1 MQVLIIEDEFHAV
14 QYLSGLLRDLIPELT
29 ILATIDT
36 VEDAVEWFKTNAAP
50 ELVFMDI
57 QLADGLSFDIFKH
70 VEVSAPVI
78 FTTAFDQY
86 TLRAFKLNSID
97 YLLKPVEPEELQAA
111 LAKYSKYHQT
121 QTMTTDWQ
129 QLLANLP
136 IHQNDAYRQRF
147 LTKQGKSLT
156 YLLTDDIAYLYSD
169 EGITFA
175 IDKQGKRFVIDATI
189 DRLHTE
195 LDPKDFF
202 RINRGQIVH
211 VKSIQQIDSWFSH
224 RLKLKLSPHNE
235 QHEHVVSRDRVK
247 DFKGWLDH

>member
-1 MQVLIIEDEFHAV
+1 MKVLIIEDEFHAV
-14 QYLSGLLRDLIPELT
+14 KYLSGLLEELIPDLQ
-29 ILATIDT
+29 ILATLDT
-36 VEDAVEWFKTNAAP
+36 VEESVEWFQSHPSP

-57 QLADGLSFDIFKH
+57 QLADGLSFDIFRH

-97 YLLKPVEPEELQAA
+97 YLLKPVEKEELEAA
-111 LAKYSKYHQT
+111 LAKYSKYHQARP
-121 QTMTTDWQ
+121 TTDWQ
-129 QLLANLP
+129 QLIANLP
-136 IHQNDAYRQRF
+136 IHQKDAYRQRF

-156 YLLTDDIAYLYSD
+156 YLLASDIAYLYSD

-175 IDKQGKRFVIDATI
+175 IDKKGKRFVLDTTI
-189 DRLHTE
+189 DRLQNE

-211 VKSIQQIDSWFSH
+211 INSIQQIDNWFSH
-224 RLKLKLSPHNE
+224 RLKIKVAPENSTM
-235 QHEHVVSRDRVK
+235 EHVVSRDRVK
-247 DFKGWLDH
+247 DFKAWLDH

>member
-1 MQVLIIEDEFHAV
+1 MKVLIIEDEFHAV
-14 QYLSGLLRDLIPELT
+14 QYLSGLLKELIPDLE

-36 VEDAVEWFKTNAAP
+36 VEEAVEWFQANPAP
-50 ELVFMDI
+50 ALVFMDI

-97 YLLKPVEPEELQAA
+97 YLLKPIEKEELEAA
-111 LAKYSKYHQT
+111 LAKFTKYHQV
-121 QTMTTDWQ
+121 QPTTDWQ
-129 QLLANLP
+129 KLLANLP
-136 IHQNDAYRQRF
+136 IQQQDAYRQRF

-156 YLLTDDIAYLYSD
+156 YLLSEDIAYLYSD

-175 IDKQGKRFVIDATI
+175 IDRHGKRFVLDITI
-189 DRLHTE
+189 DKLHGE

-202 RINRGQIVH
+202 RINRGQIVNI
-211 VKSIQQIDSWFSH
+211 KSIQQIDSWFSH
-224 RLKLKLSPHNE
+224 RLKLKVQPTN
-235 QHEHVVSRDRVK
+235 QAVEHVVSRDRVK
-247 DFKGWLDH
+247 DFKAWLDH

>member
-1 MQVLIIEDEFHAV
+1 MKVLIIEDEFHAV
-14 QYLSGLLRDLIPELT
+14 KYLSGLLEELIPDLQ
-29 ILATIDT
+29 ILATLDT
-36 VEDAVEWFKTNAAP
+36 VEESVEWFQAQPAP

-70 VEVSAPVI
+70 VEVNAPVI

-97 YLLKPVEPEELQAA
+97 YLLKPVEKEELQAA
-111 LAKYSKYHQT
+111 LAKYSKYHQA
-121 QTMTTDWQ
+121 QPATDWQ
-129 QLLANLP
+129 QLIANLP
-136 IHQNDAYRQRF
+136 IQQKDAYRQRF

-156 YLLTDDIAYLYSD
+156 YLLASDIAYLYSD

-175 IDKQGKRFVIDATI
+175 IDQNCKRFVLDTTI
-189 DRLHTE
+189 DRLQEE

-211 VKSIQQIDSWFSH
+211 ISSIKQIDSWFSH
-224 RLKLKLSPHNE
+224 RLKIKLSPENGSL
-235 QHEHVVSRDRVK
+235 EHVVSRDRVK
-247 DFKGWLDH
+247 DFKAWLDH

>member
-1 MQVLIIEDEFHAV
+1 MKVLIIEDEFHAV
-14 QYLSGLLRDLIPELT
+14 QYLSGLLKELIPGLQ
-29 ILATIDT
+29 ILGTLDT
-36 VEDAVEWFKTNAAP
+36 VEESVEWFQTHTAP
-50 ELVFMDI
+50 DLVFMDI

-70 VEVSAPVI
+70 IELTAPVI

-97 YLLKPVEPEELQAA
+97 YLLKPVEKEELEAA
-111 LAKYSKYHQT
+111 LAKYSKYHQA
-121 QTMTTDWQ
+121 QPTTDWQ

-136 IHQNDAYRQRF
+136 IQQHDAYRQRF

-156 YLLTDDIAYLYSD
+156 YLLTNDIAYLYSD

-175 IDKQGKRFVIDATI
+175 IDLQGKRFVIDTTI
-189 DRLHTE
+189 DRLQGE

-211 VKSIQQIDSWFSH
+211 INAIQQIDSWFSH
-224 RLKLKLSPHNE
+224 RLKIKVQPE
-235 QHEHVVSRDRVK
+235 DQRVEHVVSRDRVR
-247 DFKGWLDH
+247 DFKAWLDH

>member
-1 MQVLIIEDEFHAV
+1 MKVLIIEDEFHAV
-14 QYLSGLLRDLIPELT
+14 QYLSSLLEEVLPELE
-29 ILATIDT
+29 ILASIDT
-36 VEDAVEWFKTNAAP
+36 VEEAVEWFKTHPAP
-50 ELVFMDI
+50 ALVFMDI

-97 YLLKPVEPEELQAA
+97 YLLKPIEKEELEGA
-111 LAKYSKYHQT
+111 LAKFTKYHQV
-121 QTMTTDWQ
+121 QPTTDWQ

-136 IHQNDAYRQRF
+136 IQQQHAYRQRF

-156 YLLTDDIAYLYSD
+156 YLLSEDIAYLYSD

-175 IDKQGKRFVIDATI
+175 IDQQGKRFVLDITI
-189 DRLHTE
+189 DKLHNE

-202 RINRGQIVH
+202 RINRGQIVNI
-211 VKSIQQIDSWFSH
+211 KSILQIDSWFSH
-224 RLKLKLSPHNE
+224 RLKLKVQPGNDAI
-235 QHEHVVSRDRVK
+235 EHVVSRDRVK
-247 DFKGWLDH
+247 DFKAWLDH